1 MSASCRSGL
10 VQVSGSPALGWEIED
25 IDGGAR
31 RVSLVRF
38 ERPDADGRVEVEATC
53 ARGAPRFSLDDDG
66 DGGGGDDD
74 DDDDWSSGGDE
85 RDGAEDRD

>member
-1 MSASCRSGL
+1 M
-10 VQVSGSPALGWEIED
+10 GWEIED
-25 IDGGAR
+25 IEAGAR

-53 ARGAPRFSLDDDG
+53 ARGAPRFSLDDDE

-74 DDDDWSSGGDE
+74 DDDDSSSGGGDE
-85 RDGAEDRD
+85 RGSGEDRD